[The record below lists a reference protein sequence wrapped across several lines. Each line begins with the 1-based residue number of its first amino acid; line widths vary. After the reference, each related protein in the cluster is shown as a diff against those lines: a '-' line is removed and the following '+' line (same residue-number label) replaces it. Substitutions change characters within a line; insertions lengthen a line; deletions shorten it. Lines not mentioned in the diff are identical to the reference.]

1 MKIGIACFP
10 TYGGSGIIATELAH
24 LLAEKHEL
32 HLVSYDKPVRL
43 GEKIDFSFHKVELL
57 SYPLFERVPCCYSLA
72 LISKL
77 SEVIQSHSLDIVHAH
92 YAVPNATSAYL
103 AKKICKDT
111 VRVVTTLHGTDSY
124 LVGNHPS
131 YKEVTKFS
139 MQNSDALT
147 TVSEYLKERTLADFN
162 ITKEITVIP
171 NFVDPHKFRR
181 LKRDRE
187 EKIICHSSNFR
198 PIKRIPDII
207 KAFKTILQEVE
218 CRLLLIGD
226 GPERSEVEYL
236 AKDLG
241 ILGNI
246 EFLGNVK
253 NVMEIIGRSDLFFL
267 PSEDESF
274 GLAALEAMSCEVPVV
289 ATNVGGL
296 KELISHGVDG
306 YLTNVGDIEALAQ
319 NALKILT
326 DSGLQEKLGRNA
338 RQKVLEQYTPEK
350 ILPLYESLYEETLKE
365 K

>member
-10 TYGGSGIIATELAH
+10 TYGGSGIIASELAH

-32 HLVSYDKPVRL
+32 HLVSYERPVRL

-103 AKKICKDT
+103 AKKICKDS

-131 YKEVTKFS
+131 YKEVTQFS

-162 ITKEITVIP
+162 ITKEIIVIP
-171 NFVDPHKFRR
+171 NFVDPQKFRK
-181 LKRDRE
+181 LKRDSE

-207 KAFKTILQEVE
+207 KAFKKVLQEIE
-218 CRLLLIGD
+218 CRLLLIRD
-226 GPERSEVEYL
+226 GPERSEVEEL
-236 AKDLG
+236 AKNLG

-253 NVMEIIGRSDLFFL
+253 NVMEIIGKSDLFFL

-306 YLTNVGDIEALAQ
+306 YLTNVGDPEALAQ

-338 RQKVLEQYTPEK
+338 RQKVLGQYTPEK
-350 ILPLYESLYEETLKE
+350 ILPMYESLYEETLKE